1 MSTLKVNNFKTVG
14 GDIYENVIQVKH
26 FSYSTVETFSLSD
39 GTPYDTNLKL
49 SIKPLFANSKILV
62 MSSCALMWMPGLTV
76 NRIRIKRTPIT
87 TLSPAGNQTGGS
99 GSTNWTQVTYAE
111 SASQGG
117 AMAPNTEI
125 YWMDTP
131 ATTGEVMYTLQM
143 ATNNGAYTVG
153 INRYTYGVEWS
164 GSSHM
169 TILEIAQ

>member
-1 MSTLKVNNFKTVG
+1 MSILKVNNFKTVG
-14 GDIYENVIQVKH
+14 GDTYQSVVQVKH
-26 FSYSTVETFSLSD
+26 FSYSTPQSFSLSD
-39 GTPYDTNLKL
+39 GTPCDTNLKL
-49 SIKPLFANSKILV
+49 SIKPLFANSTILV
-62 MSSCALMWMPGLTV
+62 MSSCALFWQPGLTV
-76 NRIRIKRTPIT
+76 NRVRIKRTPIT
-87 TLSPAGNQTGGS
+87 TLSPAGNITGGL
-99 GSTNWTQVTYAE
+99 STWTQVTYAE
-111 SASQGG
+111 AASQGS

-153 INRYTYGVEWS
+153 INTYTYGAAWS